1 MQHFRAMLD
10 LRRELITRKVAEAF
24 GGSVAA
30 LAASWPVDP
39 VPHRSTVLRWL
50 TAGTFPKSARQF
62 LALAGA
68 IDVDPFSL
76 WTFRISAFDVLC
88 ARIIRVARQRRWS
101 RLHPALSF
109 LDRFIGPTAQ
119 WPPVEIAEDYFGRPW
134 CIAEF
139 EHPAQIDRNYYG
151 HILIESPR
159 AHDFSDPQV
168 WHFAYRDSGVR
179 SAAWRPYGFVQR
191 MGAELSLFNFS
202 GLTDRAEIGVAT
214 RQFRVET
221 WFGEGAAQF
230 RVASLHEYRL
240 AIEVAATP
248 GIPRVRFAL
257 PR

>member
-10 LRRELITRKVAEAF
+10 LRRELIARKVAEAF

-88 ARIIRVARQRRWS
+88 ARIIGVARQRRWS

-139 EHPAQIDRNYYG
+139 EHPAHTERNYYRP
-151 HILIESPR
+151 ILIESPR
-159 AHDFSDPQV
+159 THDFSDPQV
-168 WHFAYRDSGVR
+168 WHFAY
-179 SAAWRPYGFVQR
+179 
-191 MGAELSLFNFS
+191 
-202 GLTDRAEIGVAT
+202 
-214 RQFRVET
+214 
-221 WFGEGAAQF
+221 
-230 RVASLHEYRL
+230 
-240 AIEVAATP
+240 
-248 GIPRVRFAL
+248 
-257 PR
+257 